1 MAAMCRRQETRRRRK
16 PKSQVKQEESDTPS
30 EDPEDDMI
38 DSPEDT
44 VKDLFS
50 LVCKKSQCI
59 FCLGDE
65 RKPYLER
72 MFEYSRRSKMMD
84 EVDKHLRK
92 FAPND
97 KVQYPHPMCKSA
109 AMVLPGVM
117 AVSSLDLFHT
127 ILCSF

>member
-1 MAAMCRRQETRRRRK
+1 MTGLTDRELLKQRIKRVEAMAAMCRRQETRRRRK
-16 PKSQVKQEESDTPS
+16 PKSQEESDTPS
-30 EDPEDDMI
+30 ENPEDDMI

-44 VKDLFS
+44 VKDIFS

-65 RKPYLER
+65 RKPYLEQ
-72 MFEYSRRSKMMD
+72 MFEYSRRSKMID

-97 KVQYPHPMCKSA
+97 KV
-109 AMVLPGVM
+109 
-117 AVSSLDLFHT
+117 
-127 ILCSF
+127 